1 MRGALIVVLVVV
13 LALGLTWLLQR
24 RLIYL
29 PDRTPVPPAASVLPG
44 AEDVELTTVDGLR
57 LGAWLVRPVGPGRG
71 VAVLV
76 APGNGGNRLGRAPL
90 AAALAANGLTVLL
103 LDYRGYG
110 GNPGSPSQAG
120 LAHDARAARAFLT
133 GAGFAPDRT
142 IYFGESLGSAVVT
155 ELSTEVPPGG
165 LLLRSPF
172 TDLAAAG
179 RYHYPFLPV
188 RLMLRDRLTVV
199 DLIHDI
205 KAPTIVVYGT
215 ADSVVPAAQSR
226 TVAERAGALVRAVEV
241 PGADHNDEVLFTGA
255 PVIDAVVEL
264 ASQVQG

>member
-29 PDRTPVPPAASVLPG
+29 PDRAPVPPASSVLPG

-57 LGAWLVRPVGPGRG
+57 LGAWLVRPVGPGRS

-110 GNPGSPSQAG
+110 GNPGSPSRAG
-120 LAHDARAARAFLT
+120 LAHDARAARAFLA

-155 ELSTEVPPGG
+155 ELSTAFPPGG

-188 RLMLRDRLTVV
+188 RLMLRDRLTV

-226 TVAERAGALVRAVEV
+226 AVAERAGALVRAVEV

-255 PVIDAVVEL
+255 PVIEAVVEL
-264 ASQVQG
+264 ASHMQG